1 MNEIEPDK
9 IEPEV
14 KTEPERDGGGKF
26 VKKEPTTPEE
36 PKVKEEPETKIEPEV
51 PKITDEEY
59 KKQIEAKEKELAE
72 LRTFKRN
79 RLKEI
84 DDYEERLKAQRT
96 KEDQKLKGFK
106 KEKQSE
112 GDQTVTPPLYGKMSF
127 KNLTEKT
134 KDMRKK

>member
-9 IEPEV
+9 TELEV
-14 KTEPERDGGGKF
+14 KKEPERGDGGKF
-26 VKKEPTTPEE
+26 KKKEPTTPEE
-36 PKVKEEPETKIEPEV
+36 PEVKTEPEV
-51 PKITDEEY
+51 PKITDEEL
-59 KKQIEAKEKELAE
+59 KKQIEAKDKELVE
-72 LRTFKRN
+72 LRIFKTN

-134 KDMRKK
+134 KEMRKK

>member
-9 IEPEV
+9 TEPEV
-14 KTEPERDGGGKF
+14 KTEPVRGEGGKF

-36 PKVKEEPETKIEPEV
+36 PEVKEEPEPKIEPEV

-59 KKQIEAKEKELAE
+59 KKQIEELNKELVE
-72 LRTFKRN
+72 LLVFRAN

-84 DDYEERLKAQRT
+84 DEYEARSKAART

-106 KEKQSE
+106 EEKKSE

-134 KDMRKK
+134 KEMRKK